1 MCRQKAEIAAKLDE
15 AVLAQADHAGSLLL
29 TADKDFG
36 ELVFRRRQA
45 TTGVVL
51 IRLAGLSTAAKMDIV
66 SAVIRDHE
74 SELLHAF
81 TVISAGT
88 VRIRRNR

>member
-1 MCRQKAEIAAKLDE
+1 
-15 AVLAQADHAGSLLL
+15 
-29 TADKDFG
+29 
-36 ELVFRRRQA
+36 LVFRRRQA

>member
-1 MCRQKAEIAAKLDE
+1 
-15 AVLAQADHAGSLLL
+15 
-29 TADKDFG
+29 
-36 ELVFRRRQA
+36 
-45 TTGVVL
+45 VVL